1 MTHNAATGED
11 LVGFTG
17 CDNQGDTPISQQLT
31 CGARALDYR
40 PRLESDGTVS
50 AHHCTFCPVNVLM
63 STSVQNIINWL
74 AANPD
79 ELVILYVSHFEGS
92 GTVQE
97 RKDASSAVLTSL
109 GVDMIRE
116 NECASE
122 LAGLTIGDVKAR
134 AQLSSGGYLL
144 AVFEVSYLM
153 QIREV
158 YKIILSIL

>member
-11 LVGFTG
+11 LEGFTG

-40 PRLESDGTVS
+40 PRLVDGTVY
-50 AHHCTFCPVNVLM
+50 AHHGTFCPVNVLM

-74 AANPD
+74 AANPV

-97 RKDASSAVLTSL
+97 QKDASAAVLTSL

-144 AVFEVSYLM
+144 AVFEVSCH
-153 QIREV
+153 
-158 YKIILSIL
+158 IIV

>member
-11 LVGFTG
+11 LVGLTG

-50 AHHCTFCPVNVLM
+50 AHHGSLFCPVDVLM

-92 GTVQE
+92 GTLQQQ
-97 RKDASSAVLTSL
+97 KDASAAVLTSL

-144 AVFEVSYLM
+144 AVFEVSCH
-153 QIREV
+153 
-158 YKIILSIL
+158 IIV

>member
-11 LVGFTG
+11 TGGFLAS

-50 AHHCTFCPVNVLM
+50 AHHGPLCPVDVPM
-63 STSVQNIINWL
+63 STSVQNIIDWL

-92 GTVQE
+92 GTLQQQ
-97 RKDASSAVLTSL
+97 KDASAAVLTSL

-116 NECASE
+116 NECASQ

-134 AQLSSGGYLL
+134 AQLPSGGYLL
-144 AVFEVSYLM
+144 AVFGVEVSCHL
-153 QIREV
+153 QIRAV
-158 YKIILSIL
+158 

>member
-11 LVGFTG
+11 LVGVTG

-40 PRLESDGTVS
+40 PRLVDGTVY
-50 AHHCTFCPVNVLM
+50 AHHGTFCPVNVLM
-63 STSVQNIINWL
+63 STSVQNVINWL

-97 RKDASSAVLTSL
+97 RKDASAAVLTSL

-116 NECASE
+116 NECASQ
-122 LAGLTIGDVKAR
+122 LAGLTIGAVKAR
-134 AQLSSGGYLL
+134 AQLSSGGFLL
-144 AVFEVSYLM
+144 AVFEVSCHRYL
-153 QIREV
+153 
-158 YKIILSIL
+158 

>member
-11 LVGFTG
+11 NEGLTG

-40 PRLESDGTVS
+40 PRLKSDGNVY
-50 AHHCTFCPVNVLM
+50 AHHGSLLCPVDVLM

-74 AANPD
+74 VANPD

-92 GTVQE
+92 GTEQQQ
-97 RKDASSAVLTSL
+97 KDASAAVLTSL

-122 LAGLTIGDVKAR
+122 LAGLTIGAVKAR
-134 AQLSSGGYLL
+134 AQLPSGGYLL
-144 AVFEVSYLM
+144 AVFEVSCHRSM
-153 QIREV
+153 SGI
-158 YKIILSIL
+158 